1 MQFLNEIWRVGRLAF
16 LAATGWFILYGTAWA
31 QAQRGQIGKKEEAA
45 AGPVYVIQYALVIL
59 CVGLGLFIVCR
70 SSNRRDRARPELYDE
85 VRIKLDKNGKE
96 KE

>member
-1 MQFLNEIWRVGRLAF
+1 MQFMKRAWHVGRLAF
-16 LAATGWFILYGTAWA
+16 LVSVGWLVTYGTLLA
-31 QAQRGQIGKKEEAA
+31 QPQQGPLAKKEEA

-85 VRIKLDKNGKE
+85 VRIKLDGDGKE